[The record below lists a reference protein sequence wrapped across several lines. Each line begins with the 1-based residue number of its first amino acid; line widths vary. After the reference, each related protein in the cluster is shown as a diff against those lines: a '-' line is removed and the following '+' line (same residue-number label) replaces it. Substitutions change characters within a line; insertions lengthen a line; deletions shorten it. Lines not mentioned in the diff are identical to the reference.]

1 MYYVKKL
8 FLYLSR
14 FIEQNL
20 IYYSAKMAHWF
31 HRNPLK
37 ATAPTNFEVKM
48 VVQDV
53 EALKVLRYVELETHL

>member
-1 MYYVKKL
+1 
-8 FLYLSR
+8 
-14 FIEQNL
+14 
-20 IYYSAKMAHWF
+20 MAHWF

-53 EALKVLRYVELETHL
+53 EALKVLRYVALKMQILIIWVLNMKVSSF

>member
-1 MYYVKKL
+1 
-8 FLYLSR
+8 
-14 FIEQNL
+14 
-20 IYYSAKMAHWF
+20 MAHWF

-53 EALKVLRYVELETHL
+53 EALKVLRYVALKMQILMIRVLNMKFIQEVSSF